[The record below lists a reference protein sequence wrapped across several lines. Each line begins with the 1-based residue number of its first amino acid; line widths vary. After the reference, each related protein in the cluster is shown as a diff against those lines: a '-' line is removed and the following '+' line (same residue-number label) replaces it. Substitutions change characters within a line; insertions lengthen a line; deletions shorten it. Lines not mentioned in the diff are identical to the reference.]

1 MEVVMARKV
10 KLTLSLDENV
20 VETLD
25 FVSKQSKQPRSRV
38 VQDAI
43 QLWQRRRVQQELA
56 DGYRSMS
63 KEDQETAE
71 LRLAAFREILE

>member
-1 MEVVMARKV
+1 MARKI
-10 KLTLSLDENV
+10 KLTLSLDEDV

-25 FVSKQSKQPRSRV
+25 SVSKQSKQPRSRV

-43 QLWQRRRVQQELA
+43 QLWQRRRLQQELA
-56 DGYRSMS
+56 EGYRSMS

-71 LRLAAFREILE
+71 QRLAAFREILE

>member
-1 MEVVMARKV
+1 MGRKV
-10 KLTLSLDENV
+10 KLTLSLDEEV

-25 FVSKQSKQPRSRV
+25 SASKLSKQPRSRV

-43 QLWQRRRVQQELA
+43 QLWQRRRLQQALA

-63 KEDQETAE
+63 KEDQDTAE
-71 LRLAAFREILE
+71 RRLAAFREILE

>member
-1 MEVVMARKV
+1 MARKV
-10 KLTLSLDENV
+10 KLTLSLDEDV

-25 FVSKQSKQPRSRV
+25 SVSKQSKQPRSRV

-43 QLWQRRRVQQELA
+43 QLWQRRRLQQELA
-56 DGYRSMS
+56 EGYRSMS

-71 LRLAAFREILE
+71 QRLAAFREILE

>member
-1 MEVVMARKV
+1 MARKV
-10 KLTLSLDENV
+10 KLTLSLDEDV

-25 FVSKQSKQPRSRV
+25 TVSKQSKQPRSRV

-43 QLWQRRRVQQELA
+43 RLWQRRQLQQKLA
-56 DGYRSMS
+56 EGYRSMA

-71 LRLAAFREILE
+71 YRLAAFREILE

>member
-1 MEVVMARKV
+1 MARKV
-10 KLTLSLDENV
+10 KLTLSLDEDV

-43 QLWQRRRVQQELA
+43 QLWQRRRLRQELA

-71 LRLAAFREILE
+71 QRLAAFREILE

>member
-1 MEVVMARKV
+1 MARKV
-10 KLTLSLDENV
+10 KLTLSLDEDV

-25 FVSKQSKQPRSRV
+25 SVSKQSKQPRSRV

-43 QLWQRRRVQQELA
+43 QLWQRRRLQQELA
-56 DGYRSMS
+56 ECYRSMV

-71 LRLAAFREILE
+71 QRLAAFREIL

>member
-1 MEVVMARKV
+1 MARKV
-10 KLTLSLDENV
+10 KLTLSLDEDV

-25 FVSKQSKQPRSRV
+25 SVSKQSKQPRSRV

-43 QLWQRRRVQQELA
+43 QLWQRRRLQQELA

-71 LRLAAFREILE
+71 QRLAAFREILE

>member
-1 MEVVMARKV
+1 MSRKV
-10 KLTLSLDENV
+10 KLTLSLDEDV

-25 FVSKQSKQPRSRV
+25 SASKQSKQPRSRV

-43 QLWQRRRVQQELA
+43 QLWQRRRLQQELA
-56 DGYRSMS
+56 DGYRSMG

-71 LRLAAFREILE
+71 QRLAAFREIIE

>member
-1 MEVVMARKV
+1 MARKV
-10 KLTLSLDENV
+10 KLTLSLDEDV

-25 FVSKQSKQPRSRV
+25 SVSKQSKQPRSRV
-38 VQDAI
+38 VQEAI
-43 QLWQRRRVQQELA
+43 QLWQRRRLQQELA

-71 LRLAAFREILE
+71 QRLAAFREILE